1 MLSIKQKYSVSQD
14 HKVTIQLPDH
24 VEPGEHE
31 IIIIVDQPPAG
42 KAGAEINPMDFSGTV
57 DWPVD
62 GMDYQRQIRG
72 EWE

>member
-1 MLSIKQKYSVSQD
+1 MS
-14 HKVTIQLPDH
+14 IQLPDD

-31 IIIIVDQPPAG
+31 FIITVDQSSS
-42 KAGAEINPMDFSGTV
+42 KSVDEEQHDLMDFSGTV

-62 GMDYQRQIRG
+62 GLDYQRQSRD

>member
-1 MLSIKQKYSVSQD
+1 MLSLKQKYSVSRD
-14 HKVTIQLPDH
+14 HKVIIQLPDN

-31 IIIIVDQPPAG
+31 IIIIVDQPTAD
-42 KAGAEINPMDFSGTV
+42 KESNLRDFVGTV